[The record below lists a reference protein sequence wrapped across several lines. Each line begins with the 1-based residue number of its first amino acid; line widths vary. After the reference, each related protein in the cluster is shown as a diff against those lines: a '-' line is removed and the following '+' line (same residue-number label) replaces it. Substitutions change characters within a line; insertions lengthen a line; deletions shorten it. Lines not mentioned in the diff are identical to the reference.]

1 MNRHCRGHVGCCMAN
16 WAAGR
21 KAIGADGRWL
31 TRIVVLSA
39 AELPTEGSSRGRP
52 GGGRLV
58 LSAADLADRGY
69 ICFAIF
75 CCFAGML
82 VCSKP

>member
-1 MNRHCRGHVGCCMAN
+1 MNRHCRGHVGCCMAD

-39 AELPTEGSSRGRP
+39 AEL
-52 GGGRLV
+52 
-58 LSAADLADRGY
+58 ADRVLY
-69 ICFAIF
+69 MLSAIF

-82 VCSKP
+82 VCSKPEYTGI